1 LKSKKSYH
9 REIYALTLVEQLGS
23 SKINQLL
30 DHFESP
36 PDIFRATADQLREI
50 KGLGPVLADRIIR
63 FDSWGQVDRVME
75 RTEKSGITL
84 LGWKDPGY
92 PELLRQV
99 YDAPPLLWLR
109 GHIEALSRPG
119 IAVVGTR
126 SPDRY
131 GREQADSWSRQLS
144 LKGLSIVSG
153 LAYGVDT
160 LAHSVALEEGGLTTA
175 VLGSGLNIIYP
186 RENMRLAKEIIRRGG
201 VLVSEYPPDTPPRP
215 KHFPVRNRIVS
226 GLSLGVLVIQSGVK
240 GGSMITARSALDQNR
255 EVFIIPHALGYKRGE
270 GNNFL
275 IKNSEGKLVQTPE
288 DLLGEIQFTPPV
300 AKTGAGRDAG
310 TDEPGNL
317 SSLTSV
323 QQELCNC
330 LGDGSMQLD
339 RLSEA
344 VDISPGKLLNLLLDL
359 ELKGLVVQRAGKYFE
374 LR

>member
-1 LKSKKSYH
+1 MKRKKSHH
-9 REIYALTLVEQLGS
+9 REIYALTLVEQLGN

-30 DHFESP
+30 DHFGSP
-36 PDIFRATADQLREI
+36 PDIFGATAEQLQKI
-50 KGLGPVLADRIIR
+50 NGLGPILADRIIG
-63 FDSWGQVDRVME
+63 FDRWDQVDRVME
-75 RTEKSGITL
+75 RTDESGITL

-92 PELLRQV
+92 PELLRHV
-99 YDAPPLLWLR
+99 HDAPPILWLR
-109 GHIEALSRPG
+109 GHIETLSRPG

-144 LKGLSIVSG
+144 LKGLNIISG

-160 LAHSVALEEGGLTTA
+160 LAHTVALEEGGVTTA
-175 VLGSGLNIIYP
+175 VLGSGLNVIYP
-186 RENMRLAKEIIRRGG
+186 KENMRLATEIIRRGG

-270 GNNFL
+270 GNNHL
-275 IKNSEGKLVQTPE
+275 IKSSQGKLVQTPE
-288 DLLGEIQFTPPV
+288 DLLGEIQFTPTV
-300 AKTGAGRDAG
+300 AKTAADPDAG
-310 TDEPGNL
+310 ADEPGNL
-317 SSLTSV
+317 SSLTPV

-330 LGDGSMQLD
+330 LGDGIMQLD

-344 VDISPGKLLNLLLDL
+344 VDISPGKLLNLLLEL
-359 ELKGLVVQRAGKYFE
+359 ELMGLVVQRAGKYFE